1 MKKSKFRST
10 PIPFIRPLPLE
21 GMKPSD
27 SLFLID
33 GTELH
38 NCHVPEQ
45 IYVTEGPDVTVYQF
59 RYGHLFVLPQSTT
72 NTSGSKN
79 KGNAN
84 RKQRYHNV
92 EPLPQQQ
99 PRKHYLVSHLVY
111 MAFVGPIPADK
122 PHIDHLDGIT
132 TNNHWSN
139 LEPVTD
145 AENNRRTRYLC
156 VLRECGF
163 DPRIFTASQLREF
176 FAQPFDEFSKV
187 MYHHKND
194 E

>member
-1 MKKSKFRST
+1 MKRSKKPI
-10 PIPFIRPLPLE
+10 PIPFIRPLPLD
-21 GMKPSD
+21 GTNLTD

-45 IYVTEGPDVTVYQF
+45 VYVTEGPDVTVYQL
-59 RYGHLFVLPQSTT
+59 RYGKLYVLPQSTT
-72 NTSGSKN
+72 NTPGSKVLN
-79 KGNAN
+79 NAN

-92 EPLPQQQ
+92 EPMPQQK

-139 LEPVTD
+139 LEPVTND
-145 AENNRRTRYLC
+145 ENNRRTKYLR

-163 DPRIFTASQLREF
+163 DPRIFTASHLREF
-176 FAQPFDEFSKV
+176 FATPFEEFKKA
-187 MYHHKND
+187 MYHHKD
-194 E
+194 V

>member
-1 MKKSKFRST
+1 MKKSRFKAT
-10 PIPFIRPLPLE
+10 PIPFIRPLPLD
-21 GMKPSD
+21 GLNFSG

-45 IYVTEGPDVTVYQF
+45 IYVTEGSDVTVYQF
-59 RYGHLFVLPQSTT
+59 RNGNLFLLPQSTT
-72 NTSGSKN
+72 NTPGYKH

-92 EPLPQQQ
+92 EPSPQQH

-139 LEPVTD
+139 LEPVTN
-145 AENNRRTRYLC
+145 AENNRRARYLH

-163 DPRIFTASQLREF
+163 DPRIFTANQLREF
-176 FAQPFDEFSKV
+176 FAVPFDEFKTT

-194 E
+194 